1 LHGAGTANH
10 REEVILLKKID
21 EKKMKAIKKRWTDL
35 QSLIKIYSEREG
47 ADAVLLERL
56 EGMAE
61 ELEKEGFR
69 AIPED

>member
-1 LHGAGTANH
+1 MK
-10 REEVILLKKID
+10 RQD
-21 EKKMKAIKKRWTDL
+21 EKKIKAIKKRWKDL
-35 QSLIKIYSEREG
+35 QSLIKVYSEREG

-61 ELEKEGFR
+61 EFEKEGFR